1 MSTLSIRLPESLH
14 KNLKKISKKEKI
26 SLNQFITNAVTE
38 KITAVETEIYLKERA
53 NNGNKKNYIDVLEKV
68 KDIEPDE
75 LDR

>member
-53 NNGNKKNYIDVLEKV
+53 TNGSKKNYIDVLEKV